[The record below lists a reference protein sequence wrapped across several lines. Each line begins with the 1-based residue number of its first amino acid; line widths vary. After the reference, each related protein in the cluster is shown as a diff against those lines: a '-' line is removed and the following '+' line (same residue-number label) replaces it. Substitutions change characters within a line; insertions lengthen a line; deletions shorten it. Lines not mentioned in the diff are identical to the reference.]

1 MNKKNLDQALAALS
15 DALSSQEPES
25 LETNPLAFVEKLPK
39 RSLSGDHI
47 YAGKILKFA
56 SAGISD
62 LASNTQLTITDQE
75 VSITAL
81 KVSSITDDVTVQG
94 KVTATTV
101 KADVI
106 EAGQIIGDIKFEKN
120 QNIEFGGK
128 DVIGKGIIWTGAGS
142 TKQLLFQGNPDR
154 FFSSEI
160 IDIGKG
166 KHLSINGVKIID
178 DAELG
183 PSVVK
188 SNLREVGKLKGLIVD
203 GSVAINDYLFYNGTS
218 DRLGIGTDEP
228 NATLSVAEDA
238 IEVMLG
244 TREGSK
250 GIVGTFASH
259 SFDIV
264 TDNLSRVSISS
275 NGNIQLGNTKQPPV
289 QVSMHGKLA
298 IKVNMPDPEV
308 DLHVNGAVKFNG
320 KLQKYD
326 TTYSTAGFYN
336 QGDIVWNSEP
346 KINYFVGWICSQ
358 AGEPGVWAPFGKIG
372 T

>member
-15 DALSSQEPES
+15 DALSSQEPNS
-25 LETNPLAFVEKLPK
+25 FETNPLAFIEKLPK

-62 LASNTQLTITDQE
+62 LATTTQLTITDQE
-75 VSITAL
+75 VSINAL
-81 KVSSITDDVTVQG
+81 KITSITDNVEVQG
-94 KVTATTV
+94 KITATTV

-128 DVIGKGIIWTGAGS
+128 DITGKGIIWTGSGS

-154 FFSSEI
+154 LFSSEI

-178 DAELG
+178 DTELG
-183 PSVVK
+183 PSVIK

-203 GSVAINDYLFYNGTS
+203 GSVTINNYLFYNGTS

-275 NGNIQLGNTKQPPV
+275 NGNIQLGNIKQPPV

-326 TTYSTAGFYN
+326 TTYPTAGFYN
-336 QGDIVWNSEP
+336 QGDIIWNSEP
-346 KINYFVGWICSQ
+346 KINYFVGWICLQ